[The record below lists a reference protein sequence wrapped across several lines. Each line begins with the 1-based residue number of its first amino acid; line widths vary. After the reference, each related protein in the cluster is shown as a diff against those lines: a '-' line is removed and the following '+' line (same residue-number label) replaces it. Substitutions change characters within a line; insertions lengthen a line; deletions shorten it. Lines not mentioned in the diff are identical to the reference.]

1 MSRSK
6 RETSSRREQRRSRRR
21 GLRPFGRTQFSAF
34 VVKEWKQI
42 FRDPLTL
49 LILIAMPITEM
60 LLFGFAMNMDVSDV
74 RTVIVDQSSD
84 RVGERL
90 AEAVRGSGTFLYEG
104 TLYDTAV
111 AEARLRASEIDLAIV
126 IPSDFE
132 DQMARGIPTSIQ
144 IIADVTDPAMGSI
157 RGAYAQQFVAD
168 FLARSSGSESA
179 LPYSIEMNT
188 QMLYN
193 PGLVSAFNFVP
204 GLMGLVLVVICTTMT
219 SISIAREK
227 EQGSM
232 ELLLTTPVR
241 PTTIVLSKTVPYLAV
256 STIIIGVI
264 LLISRLILE
273 VPIRGSLVLILGVTL
288 VFTFF
293 SLAFGLLLSSMVKS
307 QRESTI
313 LTGFG
318 VMMPTMLLSG
328 MIFPVE
334 NMPLLLQWISR
345 AVPATYYISSM
356 RKLMIQGAGLSAIW
370 LEVVVLLLFAII
382 TIALAIRNV
391 KPRLR

>member
-1 MSRSK
+1 MSKRKTSRS
-6 RETSSRREQRRSRRR
+6 EEQRSHRRAS
-21 GLRPFGRTQFSAF
+21 RPFGHTQFAAF

-49 LILIAMPITEM
+49 LILLAMPITEM

-74 RTVIVDQSSD
+74 RTVIVDLSAD
-84 RVGERL
+84 RAGERL
-90 AEAVRGSGTFLYEG
+90 AQAVRGNPTFTYEG
-104 TLYDTAV
+104 TLYDTAE
-111 AEARLRASEIDLAIV
+111 AEARLRASEVDLAIV
-126 IPSDFE
+126 LPADFE
-132 DQMARGIPTSIQ
+132 EQMARGIPTSIQ

-157 RGAYAQQFVAD
+157 RGGYAQQFVAD
-168 FLARSSGSESA
+168 FLARSSGAEGPI
-179 LPYSIEMNT
+179 PYSIEVNT

-204 GLMGLVLVVICTTMT
+204 GLMGLVLIVICTTMT

-232 ELLLTTPVR
+232 ELLLTSPVR
-241 PTTIVLSKTVPYLAV
+241 PTTIVLSKTAPYLAV
-256 STIIIGVI
+256 SALIIGVI
-264 LLISRLILE
+264 LLISRLILG
-273 VPIRGSLVLILGVTL
+273 VPIRGSLLLIFGVTL
-288 VFTFF
+288 LFTFL
-293 SLAFGLLLSSMVKS
+293 SLAFGLLISSLVKS

-334 NMPLLLQWISR
+334 NMPLLLQWVSR

-370 LEVVVLLLFAII
+370 VEVTMLLLFALVI
-382 TIALAIRNV
+382 IALAIRNV

>member
-1 MSRSK
+1 MTKRKTSRSEEK
-6 RETSSRREQRRSRRR
+6 RSRSRSRR
-21 GLRPFGRTQFSAF
+21 PFGHSQFSAF

-74 RTVIVDQSSD
+74 RTVIVDQSTD
-84 RVGERL
+84 RMGERL
-90 AEAVRGSGTFLYEG
+90 AEAVRGNGTFTYEG
-104 TLYDTAV
+104 MVQDTHA
-111 AEARLRASEIDLAIV
+111 AEMMMQSGKIDLAIV
-126 IPSDFE
+126 IPSGFE
-132 DQMARGIPTSIQ
+132 DQMARSIPTAIQ

-157 RGAYAQQFVAD
+157 RGGYAQQFVAD
-168 FLARSSGSESA
+168 FLARSNGPGESSI
-179 LPYSIEMNT
+179 PYSIEVNT

-204 GLMGLVLVVICTTMT
+204 GLMGLVLIVICTTMT

-264 LLISRLILE
+264 LLISRLVLG
-273 VPIRGSLVLILGVTL
+273 VPIRGSLLLILGVTL
-288 VFTFF
+288 LFTFL
-293 SLAFGLLLSSMVKS
+293 SLAFGLLISSMVKS

-334 NMPLLLQWISR
+334 NMPALLQWISR

-370 LEVVVLLLFAII
+370 VEVVMLLLFAIVI
-382 TIALAIRNV
+382 IGLAIRNV